1 MQLYNIYIAGYIGFR
16 FKFNTSTQPQYDSDK
31 EVTHRFS
38 PPSLMLRSQTME
50 KLQL

>member
-1 MQLYNIYIAGYIGFR
+1 LPATLVLGS
-16 FKFNTSTQPQYDSDK
+16 KFNTSTQPQYDNDK

-50 KLQL
+50 QLQLEIRT